1 VNRFLTFSGIL
12 LFCLN
17 AGLARAEQASRM
29 TVLDLAE
36 VERGYIALDYA
47 YFSESLDVFDF
58 ASKLNSTF

>member
-1 VNRFLTFSGIL
+1 
-12 LFCLN
+12 
-17 AGLARAEQASRM
+17 M

-58 ASKLNSTF
+58 ASKLNSTFKPKDAASVYG